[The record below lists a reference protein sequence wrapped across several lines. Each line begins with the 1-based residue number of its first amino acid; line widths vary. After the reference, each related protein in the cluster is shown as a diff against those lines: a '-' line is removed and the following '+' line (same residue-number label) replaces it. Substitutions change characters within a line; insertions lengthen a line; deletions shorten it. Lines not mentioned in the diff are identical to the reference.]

1 MPWSLIL
8 CVGPSQMNFQSG
20 EEVNL
25 GEISPDSITSLFGM
39 CDVTHSKMLYR
50 LMAQECLST
59 TQNNNQA
66 VEGLFNSI

>member
-1 MPWSLIL
+1 
-8 CVGPSQMNFQSG
+8 MNFRSG

-25 GEISPDSITSLFGM
+25 GEISPDSITSPFGIR
-39 CDVTHSKMLYR
+39 DVTHSEMLYR

-66 VEGLFNSI
+66 VEGLINSI